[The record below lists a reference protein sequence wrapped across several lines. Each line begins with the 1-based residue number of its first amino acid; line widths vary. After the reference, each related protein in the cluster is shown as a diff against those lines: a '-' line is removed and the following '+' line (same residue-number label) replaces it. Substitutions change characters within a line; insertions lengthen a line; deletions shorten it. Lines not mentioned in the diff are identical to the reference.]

1 MERKF
6 KLTKADTAAVK
17 GIAIIFLIL
26 YHGFS
31 IKSRLYG
38 YPVSFWP
45 LSEAKAMAVCRVMVQ
60 CVGIFA
66 FLSVY
71 GLTLSMKAQYHEY
84 EFTGHEATLFVL
96 KRYVKLVL
104 SFVL

>member
-6 KLTKADTAAVK
+6 KFTKADTAAVK

-45 LSEAKAMAVCRVMVQ
+45 LSEAKAMAVCP
-60 CVGIFA
+60 CDG
-66 FLSVY
+66 SVRWNFCIPVSVWSY
-71 GLTLSMKAQYHEY
+71 SVDESP
-84 EFTGHEATLFVL
+84 V
-96 KRYVKLVL
+96 
-104 SFVL
+104 S